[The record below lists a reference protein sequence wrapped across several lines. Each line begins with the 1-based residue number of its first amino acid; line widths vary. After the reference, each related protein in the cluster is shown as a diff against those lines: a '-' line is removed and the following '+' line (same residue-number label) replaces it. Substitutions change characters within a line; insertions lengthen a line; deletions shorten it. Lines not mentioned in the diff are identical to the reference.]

1 MHPLL
6 KDPWVAAQIDAATAP
21 YRRLWTEDQ
30 LRAFREQMA
39 ETLASHPK
47 AARLLR
53 LAHPGIVD
61 QSSEVAIENEDEAA
75 PPAVEPSGKS
85 GAGRRSAG

>member
-21 YRRLWTEDQ
+21 YRRLWTEDELQ
-30 LRAFREQMA
+30 AFREQMA
-39 ETLASHPK
+39 ETLATHPE

-61 QSSEVAIENEDEAA
+61 QSAEVSTIEDDAA
-75 PPAVEPSGKS
+75 PPAVEPTGAR
-85 GAGRRSAG
+85 GAGGGSAG

>member
-53 LAHPGIVD
+53 LAHPGLLD
-61 QSSEVAIENEDEAA
+61 QSAEVPIEDEAA
-75 PPAVEPSGKS
+75 PPAVEPTGKS

>member
-6 KDPWVAAQIDAATAP
+6 KDPWVAAKIDSATAP

-53 LAHPGIVD
+53 LAHPGLVD
-61 QSSEVAIENEDEAA
+61 QSSEIPIEDEAG
-75 PPAVEPSGKS
+75 PPAVEPTGKS
-85 GAGRRSAG
+85 GNGRRSAG

>member
-21 YRRLWTEDQ
+21 YRRLWTEDELQ
-30 LRAFREQMA
+30 AFREQMA
-39 ETLASHPK
+39 ETLASHPE

-53 LAHPGIVD
+53 LAHPGLVD
-61 QSSEVAIENEDEAA
+61 QSAEVPIDDDAA
-75 PPAVEPSGKS
+75 SGVN
-85 GAGRRSAG
+85 GRRAIRGS